1 MARGTWQCLAGGG
14 EQSQG
19 TPHRRLQPRYG
30 PAPIMRLSA
39 TTGGA
44 PCDSGSPCMRPGQER
59 PMEQRMET
67 GSYSMLCN
75 LFGGALVEALAH
87 FLHVIEHERRGET
100 YCGASDN

>member
-1 MARGTWQCLAGGG
+1 
-14 EQSQG
+14 
-19 TPHRRLQPRYG
+19 
-30 PAPIMRLSA
+30 
-39 TTGGA
+39 
-44 PCDSGSPCMRPGQER
+44 
-59 PMEQRMET
+59 MEQRMET